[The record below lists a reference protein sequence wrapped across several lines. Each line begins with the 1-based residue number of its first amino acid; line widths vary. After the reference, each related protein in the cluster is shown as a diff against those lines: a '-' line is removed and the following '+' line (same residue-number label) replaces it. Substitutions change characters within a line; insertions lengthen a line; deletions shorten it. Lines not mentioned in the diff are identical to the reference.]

1 MFLNLVR
8 VMVVVLPGVF
18 HVRFKVPRLLK
29 LFRRFVP
36 ETNGNVAM
44 SFALAIVP
52 MLLVTGAAVDIVR
65 SNNAQSA
72 LQAATDAAAL
82 TAGSLPKSSS
92 SKALEESIMANLT
105 ANGIYDAVD
114 VVTDVEIDKISN
126 SGSVRVTVTGKLK
139 TSLMA
144 LGGVDTMDVVA
155 SAEVNR
161 GAGQVEVALV
171 LDSTLSME
179 GAKMDAMKTAARSLV
194 DTIMGSGDNAKMGVV
209 PFGQYVNVGVG
220 HRGASWLTVPEDHT
234 EIENQC
240 TVYYPGA
247 QLGACRQVTATW
259 TQDGQVFS
267 APRELCDY
275 NMPDG
280 TKVCEWHTS
289 DPIWRGCVGS
299 RNYPLDTNISDP
311 SALYRG
317 LQQTHC
323 PTALQPLTANK
334 ATVLAS
340 IDRMIPHGDTYT
352 PAGLLWGWNVLSSA
366 APFTEGAA
374 EASFAAAGG
383 RKVIVLMSD
392 GANNLFPRYPYH
404 HGTGGGSSV
413 PDGLTNEVCEN
424 AKSAGITI
432 FTVLFD
438 VTDPAVASL
447 MRNCASEPSKAF
459 LANDATALNSAFNEI
474 GDMLTE
480 LRLTK

>member
-1 MFLNLVR
+1 
-8 VMVVVLPGVF
+8 
-18 HVRFKVPRLLK
+18 VRFKVPRLLK

-36 ETNGNVAM
+36 ETNGNVAV
-44 SFALAIVP
+44 SFALAVVP
-52 MLLVTGAAVDIVR
+52 MLLITGAAVDIVR

-92 SKALEESIMANLT
+92 SKALEDSIMANLT
-105 ANGIYDAVD
+105 ANRIYDAVD
-114 VVTDVEIDKISN
+114 VITDVDIDKVSN

-144 LGGVDTMDVVA
+144 LGGIDTMDVIA

-161 GAGQVEVALV
+161 GAGRVEVVLV
-171 LDSTLSME
+171 LDTTLSME
-179 GAKMDAMKTAARSLV
+179 GAKMDAMKIAARSLV
-194 DTIMGSGDNAKMGVV
+194 DTIMGSGTSGDNAKMGIV
-209 PFGQYVNVGVG
+209 PFGQYVNVGLG
-220 HRGASWLTVPEDHT
+220 NRGASWLTVPEDHT
-234 EIENQC
+234 EIQNQC
-240 TVYYPGA
+240 TVYYPMS
-247 QLGACRQVTATW
+247 QIGACRTATQTW
-259 TQDGQVFS
+259 TQDGQSFS
-267 APRELCDY
+267 AEREVCDY

-280 TKVCEWHTS
+280 SKVCEWFTS
-289 DPIWRGCVGS
+289 TPIWNGCVGS
-299 RNYPLDTNISDP
+299 RTYPLDTATSDP
-311 SALYRG
+311 SVLYRG

-323 PTALQPLTANK
+323 GKPIQPLTTDK
-334 ATVLAS
+334 AAVLAS
-340 IDRMIPHGDTYT
+340 INGLIADGDTYM
-352 PAGLLWGWNVLSSA
+352 PAGVLWGWNVVSSA

-392 GANNLFPRYPYH
+392 GANNLFPNYPYH
-404 HGTGGGSSV
+404 HGTAGNSSV
-413 PDGLTNEVCEN
+413 PDGLTTEVCEN

-438 VTDPAVASL
+438 VSDPAVASL